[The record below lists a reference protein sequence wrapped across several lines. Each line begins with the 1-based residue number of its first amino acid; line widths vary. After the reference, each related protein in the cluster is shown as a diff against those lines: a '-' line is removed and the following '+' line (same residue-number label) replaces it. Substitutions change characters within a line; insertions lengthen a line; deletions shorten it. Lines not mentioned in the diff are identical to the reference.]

1 MEIVVNAVGG
11 IIVEVGKFVSKCI
24 YPKIENIVR
33 FSSKIENLR
42 KEMEKLTKFRDDI
55 KEKVEGAEGE
65 GYKPKP
71 DVIKWIED
79 VHELEKEWESM
90 QESIAVAKTLSY
102 KCCPKCSLRSEI
114 STQSHNIRDQL
125 CSLIEVGQN
134 FGSNLVVENY
144 QMKKVEFI
152 PGTSIEGQSA
162 ATRNLNKLLRLLED
176 DEVCIIGVWG
186 TGGVGKTTLVKNL
199 NNELL
204 KNVSSPKLSF
214 GVVVWVT
221 VPKPP
226 IDIRKIQ
233 AQIASRLNLPVDN
246 EASVV
251 SIAGKIYQRL
261 KKETSFLLI
270 LDDVWEAV
278 NLDDVGVPQ
287 PEYPAIRKVILTS
300 RFLGVCKQMKTDTE
314 MNIFTLKEDES
325 WQLFVK
331 NAGDV
336 ANLEYIQPLAKE
348 IARECGGLPL
358 AITVIG
364 SSMRGKTR
372 VELWEDAL
380 KSLRMSEPHNKDVEK
395 KVYMV
400 IKWSLDS
407 LESQDIELASEQR
420 SKNVDKK
427 RGDIQSCFLYC
438 SLYPAAIPIDD
449 LILCWWAEGIL
460 GEHDTYEQA
469 YNRGITL
476 IESLKDA
483 CLLEADTMEIFT
495 AKVVDCVK
503 MHDVVRDVAIWI
515 ASTFGDEHTPVI
527 QAGIGLTEISHIK
540 ISASVK
546 RISFVSNEIE
556 YLPDC
561 FTKCPKITS
570 LLLQDNEPLK
580 KISQEFFLAFPALRV
595 LNLSLTSITELPSS
609 INSLCQL
616 RTLILQSCFELKELP
631 PVANLHNLQ
640 VLDCDN
646 TVLHCLPQGM
656 DNLTNLRLLN
666 MLLVDFKSTNKG
678 FFLKLPSIE
687 MLDLSYS
694 AVGATSFEEI
704 SSLQNLTYLSIK
716 VDSSYFS
723 NRDYTWMT
731 RLKGFLIEVGETL
744 IYVPY
749 NKSMRAINVYKCE
762 IFSNGELS
770 GMLQFASDLYLH
782 DCMGL
787 RKLIS
792 YNTFNG
798 LKSLNIQSCS
808 CSFGPVEGGS
818 GQFDPLP
825 NLEYLDLHFVKNLKS
840 VSDFG
845 QYLGLRFSKLH
856 QLDISQCASLTCLFN
871 DGGACSVPKHLEE
884 ITIRYCGDLVDLFVQ
899 CSSSDQATL
908 INSEIPRV
916 RKLTLYDLAELRT
929 LGQPQSMWEH
939 LEELIV
945 SDCDGLRKL
954 PLSIQTS
961 KNIKIIKGTS
971 EWWSQL
977 EWDDGNFK
985 SNLEH
990 CYKERYN

>member
-33 FSSKIENLR
+33 FSSRIENLR

-71 DVIKWIED
+71 DVIKWIEV

-90 QESIAVAKTLSY
+90 QESIAAAKTLSY

-204 KNVSSPKLSF
+204 KNVSSSKLSF

-233 AQIASRLNLPVDN
+233 AQIASRLNLQVDN
-246 EASVV
+246 EASVE

-287 PEYPAIRKVILTS
+287 PEYPAIRK
-300 RFLGVCKQMKTDTE
+300 RMK
-314 MNIFTLKEDES
+314 I
-325 WQLFVK
+325 WQLLVK

-336 ANLEYIQPLAKE
+336 ANLEYIQQLAKE

-420 SKNVDKK
+420 SKNVNKK

-483 CLLEADTMEIFT
+483 CLLEADMMEIFT

-515 ASTFGDEHTPVI
+515 ASTFGDEHTSVI

-616 RTLILQSCFELKELP
+616 RTLILQSCFALKELP

-646 TVLHCLPQGM
+646 TVLRCLPQGM

-666 MLLVDFKSTNKG
+666 MLLVDLKSTNKG

-770 GMLQFASDLYLH
+770 GMLQFASDL
-782 DCMGL
+782 
-787 RKLIS
+787 
-792 YNTFNG
+792 
-798 LKSLNIQSCS
+798 
-808 CSFGPVEGGS
+808 
-818 GQFDPLP
+818 
-825 NLEYLDLHFVKNLKS
+825 
-840 VSDFG
+840 
-845 QYLGLRFSKLH
+845 FSKLH

-884 ITIRYCGDLVDLFVQ
+884 ITIRYCRDLVDLFVQ
-899 CSSSDQATL
+899 CNSSDQATL

-990 CYKERYN
+990 C